1 MSAGSLAA
9 VSPVLVVGAVMC
21 LMPVVTRPT
30 VQFGVRVPRER
41 AGAPVIGRERR
52 AYYWR
57 TAAIGVCCTVVAVL
71 VQGHWPSW
79 LTRIILVPEL
89 AAGLGCFWVAR
100 RKIAAVKNADG
111 WFAGLRQTVVTD
123 TSWRTDPPRFPVRW
137 LIPALAVIA
146 ATAAVGALRY
156 PGLPARIVT
165 GSGHRVPKSAV
176 SVLIVAG
183 QLYFTAVY
191 SGLMLIVHRSRPD
204 IEAAD
209 PAASTLRY
217 RRFLAAFTRAL
228 LTLAALVDVSLLL
241 IALPDWQ
248 VYRLSGIG
256 RALPVLPF
264 AAGVLLLAAVAARAG
279 QGGSRLNGNVRGL
292 ASAAGTD
299 RDDDQFWKAGL
310 VYVNRDDPALVVG
323 ARFGVGWAL
332 NYGNP
337 VAWLL
342 IAGCIAWWAGLAALG
357 AVAGILP
364 GANPITR
371 RSALRLCEDGASR
384 PSARACST
392 AWLRRRFPGRDRRA
406 RHAGARDLARRH
418 AARLTAWQHA
428 PAMVAD

>member
-1 MSAGSLAA
+1 MSTASLAA
-9 VSPVLVVGAVMC
+9 VSPVLVVGALMC
-21 LMPVVTRPT
+21 LMPAVTRPT
-30 VQFGVRVPRER
+30 LQFGIRVPREQ

-57 TAAIGVCCTVVAVL
+57 TAAIGVCCTLVAVTL
-71 VQGHWPSW
+71 QGHWPSW

-100 RKIAAVKNADG
+100 RKIAAVKYADG
-111 WFAGLRQTVVTD
+111 WFAGLRQTVVAD

-137 LIPALAVIA
+137 LIPALAVMA

-156 PGLPARIVT
+156 PALPAHIVT
-165 GSGHRVPKSAV
+165 GSGHPAPKSAV
-176 SVLIVAG
+176 SILIVAG
-183 QLYFTAVY
+183 QLYFTTVY

-217 RRFLAAFTRAL
+217 RRFLAAITRAL
-228 LTLAALVDVSLLL
+228 LTLAALVDASLLL

-264 AAGVLLLAAVAARAG
+264 AAGVLLLGAVAARTG

-292 ASAAGTD
+292 ALAGGTD
-299 RDDDQFWKAGL
+299 RDDDRFWKAGL
-310 VYVNRDDPALVVG
+310 LYVNRDDPALVVG
-323 ARFGVGWAL
+323 ARFGVGWML

-342 IAGCIAWWAGLAALG
+342 IAGTFAAWAGLAMLG
-357 AVAGILP
+357 AAAG
-364 GANPITR
+364 
-371 RSALRLCEDGASR
+371 
-384 PSARACST
+384 
-392 AWLRRRFPGRDRRA
+392 
-406 RHAGARDLARRH
+406 
-418 AARLTAWQHA
+418 
-428 PAMVAD
+428 M

>member
-1 MSAGSLAA
+1 MATQGYGS
-9 VSPVLVVGAVMC
+9 
-21 LMPVVTRPT
+21 
-30 VQFGVRVPRER
+30 
-41 AGAPVIGRERR
+41 
-52 AYYWR
+52 W
-57 TAAIGVCCTVVAVL
+57 
-71 VQGHWPSW
+71 W
-79 LTRIILVPEL
+79 LSRIILLLEL

-111 WFAGLRQTVVTD
+111 WFAGLRQTVVAD

-137 LIPALAVIA
+137 LVPALAVMA

-156 PGLPARIVT
+156 PGLPAHIVN

-183 QLYFTAVY
+183 QLYFTTVY

-217 RRFLAAFTRAL
+217 RRFLAAITRAL
-228 LTLAALVDVSLLL
+228 LTLTTLIDTALLL
-241 IALPDWQ
+241 VALPDWQ

-264 AAGVLLLAAVAARAG
+264 MAGVLLLAAVAARAG

-292 ASAAGTD
+292 ARAAGTD
-299 RDDDQFWKAGL
+299 RDDDRFWKAGL
-310 VYVNRDDPALVVG
+310 LYVNRDDPALVVG

-332 NYGNP
+332 NFGKP

-342 IAGCIAWWAGLAALG
+342 IAGFVAWWAGLAVLG
-357 AVAGILP
+357 ATAG
-364 GANPITR
+364 
-371 RSALRLCEDGASR
+371 
-384 PSARACST
+384 
-392 AWLRRRFPGRDRRA
+392 
-406 RHAGARDLARRH
+406 
-418 AARLTAWQHA
+418 
-428 PAMVAD
+428 M